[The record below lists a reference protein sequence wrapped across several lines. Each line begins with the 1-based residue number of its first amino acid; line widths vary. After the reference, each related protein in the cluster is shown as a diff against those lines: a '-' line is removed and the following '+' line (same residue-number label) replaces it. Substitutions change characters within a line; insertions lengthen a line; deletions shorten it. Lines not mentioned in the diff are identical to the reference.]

1 MKPVVPFLA
10 LTVTA
15 ALSACS
21 PGVPSMIGTMPADPM
36 DRAPV
41 TPQPALL
48 TAKERLVAGI
58 EANGCELNMN
68 NVSNVLTDATIS
80 QQELVSLT
88 PQLEAEGRV
97 EVSGSGAIRVIS
109 DRCI

>member
-1 MKPVVPFLA
+1 MKPVVLSLA
-10 LTVTA
+10 LTVA

-21 PGVPSMIGTMPADPM
+21 PGVPPMVGTMPADPM

-58 EANGCELNMN
+58 EGNGCELTVD
-68 NVSNVLTDATIS
+68 NVSSVLRDATIS
-80 QQELVSLT
+80 QQELVTLT

>member
-1 MKPVVPFLA
+1 MIRRALPLLLLA
-10 LTVTA
+10 TVA
-15 ALSACS
+15 ACS
-21 PGVPSMIGTMPADPM
+21 PGVPRLAGTMPADPM
-36 DRAPV
+36 DRAPE
-41 TPQPALL
+41 PPRPALQ

-58 EANGCELNMN
+58 EGNGCELNAG
-68 NVSNVLTDATIS
+68 NVSTVLRDATIS
-80 QQELVSLT
+80 QAELVSLT